1 MDAVSRPVDDHA
13 STDVARVRRIAPS
26 SWATSALIGPAAVVV
41 AAMGYAALW
50 LAERPSGQP
59 TERFLGELAGAE
71 ALLLLSCSL
80 VLIAL
85 VPYGERWFGG
95 FDRVVLWHRWTAVA
109 GVVLLV
115 PHLALVTSSPDPNET
130 GFGHALGDVALLGL
144 LVLILWALAPR
155 LRAARHRGPVR
166 RLARTTYEHWLSAH
180 RLTGLFVAVA
190 VTHGAIVDPTLR
202 HSTALRVAFVL
213 VGVAGV
219 GAYLYRELVAPHVV
233 RAHDYTVKAVRRLG
247 ASTAEIDLD
256 PAGERL
262 AFRPGQFV
270 MVTFAGV
277 AAGQRH
283 PFSISSGAADRELDV
298 TVKASGDYTEQLVES
313 LHRGDAARVAGPFG
327 GFDYRDG
334 GRRQIWI
341 AGGIGVT
348 PFVSWIRSLDG
359 GFDRDVD
366 FYYSVREPADA
377 VYRDEIEL
385 AAQQHPSLRVHVVLS
400 DAEGPL
406 TAEAVLQGI
415 APDADPWVYMCGP
428 PPMTKGLARGLR
440 RAGVPRT
447 HVRFE
452 DFGSR

>member
-1 MDAVSRPVDDHA
+1 MDAISRPVDDHA
-13 STDVARVRRIAPS
+13 PTEVAPERRIAPPT
-26 SWATSALIGPAAVVV
+26 WATSALVGPAVVV
-41 AAMGYAALW
+41 GIAVGYATLW
-50 LAERPSGQP
+50 LAERPPGQP

-95 FDRVVLWHRWTAVA
+95 FDRIVVWHRWTAVA

-130 GFGHALGDVALLGL
+130 GFGHALGDVALL
-144 LVLILWALAPR
+144 R
-155 LRAARHRGPVR
+155 LRGARHRGLVR

-180 RLTGLFVAVA
+180 RLIGLFVAVA

-202 HSTALRVAFVL
+202 HSTVLRVAFVL

-233 RAHDYTVKAVRRLG
+233 PAYDYTVRAVRRLG
-247 ASTAEIDLD
+247 EGTAEIDLD

-283 PFSISSGAADRELDV
+283 PFSISSGAADRQLDV
-298 TVKASGDYTEQLVES
+298 TVKASGDYTDELVES
-313 LHRGDAARVAGPFG
+313 LHRGDAARVVGPFG

-366 FYYSVREPADA
+366 FYYSVRGPGDA
-377 VYRDEIEL
+377 VYRDEIE
-385 AAQQHPSLRVHVVLS
+385 AAARQYPSLRLHLVLS
-400 DAEGPL
+400 DVEGPL
-406 TAEAVLQGI
+406 TADAVLQGV
-415 APDADPWVYMCGP
+415 APDADPWVYMCG
-428 PPMTKGLARGLR
+428 
-440 RAGVPRT
+440 
-447 HVRFE
+447 
-452 DFGSR
+452 

>member
-1 MDAVSRPVDDHA
+1 MDAVSRPVDDNA
-13 STDVARVRRIAPS
+13 PTEVARKPRIAPP
-26 SWATSALIGPAAVVV
+26 SWATTALVGPAAVV
-41 AAMGYAALW
+41 AAAVGYAALW
-50 LAERPSGQP
+50 LAERPPGQP

-95 FDRVVLWHRWTAVA
+95 FDRIVVWHRWTAVA

-155 LRAARHRGPVR
+155 LRAARHRGLVR

-202 HSTALRVAFVL
+202 HSTVLRVAFVV

-233 RAHDYTVKAVRRLG
+233 PAYDYTVKAVRRLG
-247 ASTAEIDLD
+247 ERTAEIDLD

-298 TVKASGDYTEQLVES
+298 TVKASGDYTDELVES
-313 LHRGDAARVAGPFG
+313 LHRGDAARVVGPFG

-348 PFVSWIRSLDG
+348 PFISWIRSLDG

-366 FYYSVREPADA
+366 FHYSVHGPDDA
-377 VYRDEIEL
+377 VYRDEIE
-385 AAQQHPSLRVHVVLS
+385 AAARKHPSLRLHLVLS
-400 DAEGPL
+400 DSEGPL
-406 TAEAVLQGI
+406 TADTVLRGV
-415 APDADPWVYMCGP
+415 APDAHPWVYMCGP
-428 PPMTKGLARGLR
+428 PPMTRALARGLR